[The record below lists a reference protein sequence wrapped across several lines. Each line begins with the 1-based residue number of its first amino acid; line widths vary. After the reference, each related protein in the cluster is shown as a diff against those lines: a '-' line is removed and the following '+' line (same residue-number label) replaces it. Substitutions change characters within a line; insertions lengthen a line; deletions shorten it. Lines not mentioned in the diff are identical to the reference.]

1 MAKAFQELTNEYDI
15 VLIDAAPILTSAET
29 EYLARFADVTILVGE
44 SAKTKKAELKRSARL
59 LERLNVGGV
68 AVIINKVGLLRAEKS
83 LKQDLTEF
91 ETRVNKMN
99 LRWQPKYQRADVSPF
114 VPFVASED
122 VVEAEEVAAARE
134 A

>member
-1 MAKAFQELTNEYDI
+1 M
-15 VLIDAAPILTSAET
+15 P
-29 EYLARFADVTILVGE
+29 RFADVTILVGE

-91 ETRVNKMN
+91 EARVNKMN

-114 VPFVASED
+114 VPFVAAED
-122 VVEAEEVAAARE
+122 VVEAEEVPADRE